1 MNLNIPGH
9 QEKFKTD
16 YIKLSN
22 MVSLINNDWFCNN
35 HANVN
40 YSFIPNTYELG
51 EWYLI

>member
-9 QEKFKTD
+9 REKFKTD

-22 MVSLINNDWFCNN
+22 MVALINNDWFCNN

-40 YSFIPNTYELG
+40 YSFIPNTYKLG